1 MQENAQKRQTWTNT
15 LTYILTVAGAT
26 IGFGATWRFPYL
38 VGENGGA
45 AFVLVFCVA
54 MIIIG
59 IPVILV
65 ENVIGR
71 RAQKNS
77 VDAFYSTRNAE
88 NSGSCV
94 NLSQN
99 SALNLNLNENLS
111 SNLHENSTI
120 NSSENLNENLAANPN
135 LTENSSVNLSQISPQ
150 NSALNPNLRE
160 ISTPNLTQN
169 KAWLSVGYLGLLG
182 SFGIMAYYMVLGGW
196 VLVYIY
202 ELIFGGFDLGQP
214 VGKDYTHEF
223 YTQNIEH
230 NPLLIG
236 VFTGIFV
243 LINYVILRRGIINGI
258 EKSVKFLM
266 PLLFLCLIIV
276 IVRNL
281 SLDGAM
287 RGVEFYLKPDFSK
300 ITPKLLIDVLGQV
313 FFALSLGFGVMI
325 TLSSH
330 LKKDENLI
338 KTASYTGI
346 LNTLIAVL
354 AGFMIFPALF
364 SAGLAPDKGPSLV
377 FETLPIAFSY
387 VKFGTAVCALF
398 FVLLL
403 IAALTTSLPI
413 YQVIISVLEEKFRLS
428 KNAAINLTLSVIF
441 VLGNLPCIL
450 SYGAWRD
457 IKIVGEKNIFDSF
470 DFISGNVLFVLTAL
484 FCCIFV
490 GWVMKDAAIDEIS
503 NGGKIKSRFIK
514 IWFYYVKFIVPLI
527 IAVIFYFGIF
537 G

>member
-1 MQENAQKRQTWTNT
+1 MQKRQTWSST

-54 MIIIG
+54 MIAIG

-77 VDAFYSTRNAE
+77 VDAFAPNLAQDLGE
-88 NSGSCV
+88 NSA
-94 NLSQN
+94 QN
-99 SALNLNLNENLS
+99 SALNLNENSHLNEKSSQNLVANLKANSANAKNLNSATNLKANS
-111 SNLHENSTI
+111 SQ
-120 NSSENLNENLAANPN
+120 NSSE
-135 LTENSSVNLSQISPQ
+135 S
-150 NSALNPNLRE
+150 
-160 ISTPNLTQN
+160 
-169 KAWLSVGYLGLLG
+169 KAWRGVGYLGLLG

-202 ELIFGGFDLGQP
+202 NLIFGDFNLSSP
-214 VGKDYTHEF
+214 VSKEYTSEF
-223 YTQNIEH
+223 YAQNIEH
-230 NPLLIG
+230 NPFFI
-236 VFTGIFV
+236 GIFTALFV
-243 LINYVILRRGIINGI
+243 LLNYVILKKGIINGI
-258 EKSVKFLM
+258 EKAVKFLM

-276 IVRNL
+276 IIRNL
-281 SLDGAM
+281 SLDGALE
-287 RGVEFYLKPDFSK
+287 GVKFYLSPDFSK

-338 KTASYTGI
+338 KTATYTGV
-346 LNTLIAVL
+346 LNTLIAIL

-364 SAGLAPDKGPSLV
+364 SAGLSPDKGPSLV

-387 VKFGTAVCALF
+387 VKFGTFVCALF

-403 IAALTTSLPI
+403 VAALTTSLPI
-413 YQVIISVLEEKFRLS
+413 YQVIISVLEEKFKLA
-428 KNAAINLTLSVIF
+428 KNTAINLTLGGIF

-450 SYGAWRD
+450 AYGAWRD
-457 IKIVGEKNIFDSF
+457 IKIVGAKNIFDSF
-470 DFISGNVLFVLTAL
+470 DFISGNVLFVLTAFL
-484 FCCIFV
+484 CCIYV
-490 GWVMKDAAIDEIS
+490 GWVMKDEAINELS
-503 NGGKIKSRFIK
+503 NGGKIKSKWIK
-514 IWFYYVKFIVPLI
+514 IWFYYVKFIVPVVI
-527 IAVIFYFGIF
+527 GAIFYFGIV

>member
-1 MQENAQKRQTWTNT
+1 MQRRQTWSST
-15 LTYILTVAGAT
+15 LAYILTVAGAT

-45 AFVLVFCVA
+45 AFVLIFCVA
-54 MIIIG
+54 MIAIG

-71 RAQKNS
+71 HAQKNS
-77 VDAFYSTRNAE
+77 VDAFAPNLDENLSE
-88 NSGSCV
+88 NSIQNSATNSPTSA

-99 SALNLNLNENLS
+99 SAQNLKAKA
-111 SNLHENSTI
+111 
-120 NSSENLNENLAANPN
+120 NSSANSRTN
-135 LTENSSVNLSQISPQ
+135 ATSK
-150 NSALNPNLRE
+150 
-160 ISTPNLTQN
+160 N
-169 KAWLSVGYLGLLG
+169 KAWRGVGYLGLLG

-202 ELIFGGFDLGQP
+202 NLLFGDFNLSTP
-214 VGKDYTHEF
+214 VSKEYTSEF
-223 YTQNIEH
+223 YTQNIKY
-230 NPLLIG
+230 NPLFI
-236 VFTGIFV
+236 GIFTTLFV
-243 LINYVILRRGIINGI
+243 ALNYIILKRGIIDGI
-258 EKSVKFLM
+258 EKAVKFLM

-276 IVRNL
+276 IIHNL
-281 SLDGAM
+281 SLDGALE
-287 RGVEFYLKPDFSK
+287 GVKFYLNPDFSK
-300 ITPKLLIDVLGQV
+300 ITPKLFIDVLGQV

-346 LNTLIAVL
+346 LNTIIAIL

-364 SAGLAPDKGPSLV
+364 SAGLSPDKGPSLV

-387 VKFGTAVCALF
+387 VKFGTFVCALF
-398 FVLLL
+398 FILLL
-403 IAALTTSLPI
+403 VAALTTSLPI
-413 YQVIISVLEEKFRLS
+413 YQVIISVLEEKFKLA
-428 KNAAINLTLSVIF
+428 KNTAINLTLGGIF

-457 IKIVGEKNIFDSF
+457 IKIVGDKNIFDSF
-470 DFISGNVLFVLTAL
+470 DFISGNVLFVLTAFL
-484 FCCIFV
+484 CCVYV
-490 GWVMKDAAIDEIS
+490 GWVMKDEAINELS
-503 NGGKIKSRFIK
+503 NGGKIKSKWIK
-514 IWFYYVKFIVPLI
+514 IWFYYVKFIVPVVI
-527 IAVIFYFGIF
+527 GAIFYFGLV